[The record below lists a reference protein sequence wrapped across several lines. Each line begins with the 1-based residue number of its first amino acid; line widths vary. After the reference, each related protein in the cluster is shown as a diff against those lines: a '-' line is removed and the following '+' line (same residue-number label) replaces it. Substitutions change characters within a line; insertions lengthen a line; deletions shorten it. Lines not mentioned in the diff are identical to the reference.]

1 MKKARIVSCSAFL
14 IIGIGLAAA
23 AQPQVLQL
31 ADGTRL
37 TLLGVTT
44 GTRQMAPGYENLATA
59 NWLYTP
65 DRPSMVWILA
75 EHQPGKWPSYEL
87 LISDRAR
94 TGCVNL
100 EKSTGSHVRDGVDI
114 QGFLMRAFPRWDKEM
129 LARVKPYGAAIS
141 DQEFVITNPAPA
153 AVEQWTPEPLPLSK
167 SDGDLEVT
175 LTKLIAGAP
184 LPYRQGEHP
193 LTNDPANQCV
203 HLNFEFRE
211 NGQPTTNWAPWPVF
225 TSDATGNRVRG
236 LIYSYPANGI
246 NPIYPDRIHP
256 SFPPVFDGYFYHP
269 GLWPDQSPWKVRLE
283 FRRRSGFSDEET
295 VTFKDLPVRSGSQ
308 ADFNDQW
315 SWDARKTNVSFVAE
329 QMVNGVKLKLLSPLV
344 YSPKIMPGEKH
355 LSVLFYAEP
364 EREARAMN
372 LTLLQATDENGQE
385 VATPFRNGGG
395 WAGHFALDFP
405 NIREVK
411 TLILRLA
418 LHKSR
423 FVEFTV
429 TPAKQ

>member
-1 MKKARIVSCSAFL
+1 MKAKILSWSSFL
-14 IIGIGLAAA
+14 IIGIGFTAFG
-23 AQPQVLQL
+23 QPQVMQL
-31 ADGTRL
+31 DDGTKL
-37 TLLGVTT
+37 TLLGVTK

-75 EHQPGKWPSYEL
+75 EHEQGKWPNYEL
-87 LISDRAR
+87 LISDKAK

-100 EKSTGSHVRDGVDI
+100 EKSTASHVRDGVDI

-129 LARVKPYGAAIS
+129 LARVKLYGAAIS
-141 DQEFVITNPAPA
+141 KGEFVITNPAPA
-153 AVEQWTPEPLPLSK
+153 AVENWTPEPLPVTK

-175 LTKLIAGAP
+175 LTKLFAGAP

-203 HLNFEFRE
+203 HLNFDFRQ
-211 NGQPTTNWAPWPVF
+211 NGQPTTNWGPWPVF
-225 TSDATGNRVRG
+225 TSDAAGNRVRG
-236 LIYSYPANGI
+236 LIYSYPSNGI

-256 SFPPVFDGYFYHP
+256 SFPPVFDGYFYRP

-283 FRRRSGFSDEET
+283 FIHHSNFSDEET
-295 VTFKDLPVRSGSQ
+295 VTFTNLAVRSGSQ
-308 ADFNDQW
+308 QDFDDEW
-315 SWDARKTNVSFVAE
+315 SWDASKTNFSFVAE
-329 QMVNGVKLKLLSPLV
+329 QMVNGVKLKLLPPLL

-355 LSVLFYAEP
+355 LGVLIYADP

-372 LTLLQATDENGQE
+372 LTLLQATDENGRE
-385 VATPFRNGGG
+385 VVTPLRNGGG
-395 WAGHFALDFP
+395 WAGHFGLDFP
-405 NIREVK
+405 NVRVVK
-411 TLILRLA
+411 TLNLKLA

-423 FVEFTV
+423 FVEFTA
-429 TPAKQ
+429 TPTKQ

>member
-1 MKKARIVSCSAFL
+1 MKARILSWSALL
-14 IIGIGLAAA
+14 ISGIGFAVFG
-23 AQPQVLQL
+23 QPQVIELD
-31 ADGTRL
+31 DGTKL

-65 DRPSMVWILA
+65 NRPSVVWILA
-75 EHQPGKWPSYEL
+75 EHEAGKWPSYEL
-87 LISDRAR
+87 LISDEAK

-129 LARVKPYGAAIS
+129 LARVKPYGAAVS
-141 DQEFVITNPAPA
+141 KGEFVITNPAPA
-153 AVEQWTPEPLPLSK
+153 AVENWTPEALPVTR

-175 LTKLIAGAP
+175 LTKLVAGAP
-184 LPYRQGEHP
+184 LPNRQGEHP
-193 LTNDPANQCV
+193 LSNEPANQCV
-203 HLNFEFRE
+203 HLNFDFRQ

-225 TSDATGNRVRG
+225 TSDAAGNRVRG
-236 LIYSYPANGI
+236 LIQSYPSNGI
-246 NPIYPDRIHP
+246 NPIYADRIHP

-269 GLWPDQSPWKVRLE
+269 GLWPQQSPWKVRLE
-283 FRRRSGFSDEET
+283 FIRHWNFSEEET
-295 VTFKDLPVRSGSQ
+295 VTFTNLAVRLGGLQ
-308 ADFNDQW
+308 DFEDEW
-315 SWDARKTNVSFVAE
+315 TWDASKTNFSFLAE
-329 QMVNGVKLKLLSPLV
+329 QMGNGVKIKLLPPLV

-355 LSVLFYAEP
+355 LAVLIYAEP
-364 EREARAMN
+364 EHEARGMN

-405 NIREVK
+405 NVRDVK
-411 TLILRLA
+411 TLNLKLA

-429 TPAKQ
+429 TPTR